1 LRTPTPSLI
10 GGKES
15 QVTNGKS
22 PFYYNDDVA
31 IEKGSRIFAK
41 EKVGMS
47 RQGVCGTKEAVCLRK
62 KKEER
67 KKKEV
72 GRKREI

>member
-1 LRTPTPSLI
+1 M
-10 GGKES
+10 
-15 QVTNGKS
+15 TNGKS
-22 PFYYNDDVA
+22 PFYYNDVA

-62 KKEER
+62 KKER
-67 KKKEV
+67 KKKKE
-72 GRKREI
+72 RSWPKERDLEQ